1 MGFEVH
7 LYLRPLAERSVTQIT
22 GRVFL
27 IDGNLDARAW
37 RNVTVRA
44 DRIQLTK
51 ADWGSSDDMLTIEGV

>member
-1 MGFEVH
+1 
-7 LYLRPLAERSVTQIT
+7 VTQIT

-27 IDGNLDARAW
+27 IDGNLDARAG

-44 DRIQLTK
+44 DRIRLAN